1 MFDRVPE
8 KQWDAVG
15 TQSGTQSANHPT
27 RQCVP
32 SPPSRGDADAVVGDT
47 PRGHTKKKDSSASPN
62 TPRKWT
68 PPAPRKSFPVA
79 DGWHLKASCRGIDVE
94 LFYPDQPGLRTPGSR
109 NPANHTVDVI
119 HSMCRSCPV
128 RVDCLNSALNEREE
142 HAIRAG
148 VEFNQRHH
156 RQWAYRVAVAHSKQ
170 PDLARLTH
178 HLDNPPKGRH
188 AL

>member
-1 MFDRVPE
+1 MFDRAPE
-8 KQWDAVG
+8 NTRGALG
-15 TQSGTQSANHPT
+15 AHSRGALAHT
-27 RQCVP
+27 RQVDRAP
-32 SPPSRGDADAVVGDT
+32 APPSRGGAAQSTGTANKHNDQKEVP
-47 PRGHTKKKDSSASPN
+47 PR
-62 TPRKWT
+62 PRKWT
-68 PPAPRKSFPVA
+68 PPAPRKYFPVA

-170 PDLARLTH
+170 PNLARLTH
-178 HLDNPPKGRH
+178 HLDNPPKGKPR